1 MNASRVRRFIQPPFS
16 YEALFGFRKKP
27 PKLSVTGLVLR
38 RLFEQFPLA
47 TLFPNLCVFNSHALR
62 ENSSDLSLVR
72 KFMSPILEALL
83 LDVSTHLP
91 THEVEQVLGAIPIE
105 AHDLRELSILMDDGA
120 RAFAV
125 LPSFGQLP
133 KLIELTINRVDVCL
147 TRQAITNIQQARC
160 LNSLSLS
167 LSLPGTSYDGGVM
180 ALELSRLERLSLSS
194 DDLPQCTHFI
204 RQITTR
210 QLSDIVI
217 HHRQPASPIE
227 ITVFMESLSTSCQNH
242 GSFKHISMS
251 DLSYSKEFDSFDAGH
266 LLGLTF

>member
-1 MNASRVRRFIQPPFS
+1 
-16 YEALFGFRKKP
+16 
-27 PKLSVTGLVLR
+27 
-38 RLFEQFPLA
+38 
-47 TLFPNLCVFNSHALR
+47 
-62 ENSSDLSLVR
+62 
-72 KFMSPILEALL
+72 MSPILEALL
-83 LDVSTHLP
+83 LDVFTHLP

-133 KLIELTINRVDVCL
+133 KLIELTINGVDVCL
-147 TRQAITNIQQARC
+147 TRQAITNIQQALC
-160 LNSLSLS
+160 LNSLS
-167 LSLPGTSYDGGVM
+167 LSLPGTSYDGGVI
-180 ALELSRLERLSLSS
+180 ALELSHLEHLSLSS

-251 DLSYSKEFDSFDAGH
+251 DLSYSKEFDSLDAGH
-266 LLGLTF
+266 FLGLTF